1 MIFEDFKGILKEK
14 VINENFKNL
23 GGVKNFV

>member
-23 GGVKNFV
+23 GRVKNFV